1 MGSVPMRL
9 FTISLVASFAIAMA
23 SFGFAQ
29 KSSAEAFNQGPKV
42 CGECHRGESEVWKGT
57 KHFESFKKVHKI
69 KKAKEIAKATG
80 QKSMKRNETC
90 VQCHYTVT
98 QKKAG
103 GKAKPAAGPSC
114 ESCHGA
120 SSEWFPIHNDYGG
133 PSVKAAEETAEHKAE
148 RIAGAAAAGMRW
160 PSDKYGV
167 AENCMEC
174 HGLANPNVAGDKLA
188 IMLDNGHP
196 TVADWELVRYSQGSV
211 RHRFY
216 PPDMTVNAE
225 LSAAEAAEM
234 YVIGQAAK
242 LVSAVGAA
250 GRSDSAKYK
259 EFQEARETA
268 AREALGKVG
277 AAAALLANPTADE
290 ARALVAAIQGQDL
303 SGEVGGL
310 LPAKDS
316 YR

>member
-1 MGSVPMRL
+1 MRL
-9 FTISLVASFAIAMA
+9 ATVSLIAAFAIATAM
-23 SFGFAQ
+23 FGFAQ
-29 KSSAEAFNQGPKV
+29 KSSAEVFSQGPKV
-42 CGECHRGESEVWKGT
+42 CSECHRGESEVWQAT
-57 KHFESFKKVHKI
+57 KHAKSFKTVHKE

-80 QKSMKRNETC
+80 KKSMKRNETC

-103 GKAKPAAGPSC
+103 GKSKPAAGPSC

-120 SSEWFPIHNDYGG
+120 SSDWFPLHNDYGG
-133 PSVKAAEETAEHKAE
+133 PSVKADQETPEHKTE
-148 RIAGAAAAGMRW
+148 RIASATAAGMRW
-160 PSDKYGV
+160 PSDRYGV

-188 IMLDNGHP
+188 IMLDMGHP

-225 LSAAEAAEM
+225 LSVAQAAEM

-259 EFQEARETA
+259 EFQEARAAA

-277 AAAALLANPTADE
+277 AAAGLLANPTADE

-303 SGEVGGL
+303 SGEVGGM

-316 YR
+316 YK

>member
-1 MGSVPMRL
+1 MGYAPMRL
-9 FTISLVASFAIAMA
+9 FTISLIASFAIAA
-23 SFGFAQ
+23 TIFGFAQ

-42 CGECHRGESEVWKGT
+42 CAECHRGESEVWQGT
-57 KHFESFKKVHKI
+57 KHATSFKKVHKE

-80 QKSMKRNETC
+80 EKSMKRNATC
-90 VQCHYTVT
+90 VQCHYTLVS
-98 QKKAG
+98 KKAG
-103 GKAKPAAGPSC
+103 AKAKPKAGPSC

-120 SSEWFPIHNDYGG
+120 SSDWFPLHNDYGG
-133 PSVKAAEETAEHKAE
+133 PSVKAADETAEHKAE
-148 RIAGAAAAGMRW
+148 RMAGAAAAGMRW

-174 HGLANPNVAGDKLA
+174 HGLANPNVGADKLA
-188 IMLDNGHP
+188 IMLDLGHP

-225 LSAAEAAEM
+225 MSAAEAAEL

-242 LVSAVGAA
+242 LVSAVDAA
-250 GRSDSAKYK
+250 GRGGSDKFK
-259 EFQEARETA
+259 EFQDARAAA

-290 ARALVAAIQGQDL
+290 ARALVVAIQGQDL
-303 SGEVGGL
+303 SGEVGGM
-310 LPAKDS
+310 LPAKDN
-316 YR
+316 YK

>member
-1 MGSVPMRL
+1 MGGVPMRL
-9 FTISLVASFAIAMA
+9 ATISIVAAFAIAAAM
-23 SFGFAQ
+23 FGFAQ
-29 KSSAEAFNQGPKV
+29 KSSAEVFSQGPKV
-42 CGECHRGESEVWKGT
+42 CGECHRGESEVWQGT
-57 KHFESFKKVHKI
+57 KHFKSFKTVHKMKMA
-69 KKAKEIAKATG
+69 KKIAKATG

-103 GKAKPAAGPSC
+103 GKSKPSAGPSC

-120 SSEWFPIHNDYGG
+120 SSDWFPIHNDYGG
-133 PSVKAAEETAEHKAE
+133 PSVKADQETPEHKAE
-148 RIAGAAAAGMRW
+148 RIASATAAGMRW
-160 PSDKYGV
+160 PSDRYGV

-188 IMLDNGHP
+188 IMLDMGHP

-225 LSAAEAAEM
+225 LSVAQAAEM

-259 EFQEARETA
+259 EFQEARAAA

-277 AAAALLANPTADE
+277 AAAGLLANPTADE

-303 SGEVGGL
+303 SGEVGDM

-316 YR
+316 YK

>member
-1 MGSVPMRL
+1 MRL
-9 FTISLVASFAIAMA
+9 LTISLIAAFAIATTA
-23 SFGFAQ
+23 VLGFAQ
-29 KSSAEAFNQGPKV
+29 KSNAEAFNQGPKV
-42 CGECHRGESEVWKGT
+42 CAECHRGESEIWQGT
-57 KHFESFKKVHKI
+57 KHFESFKKVHKS
-69 KKAKEIAKATG
+69 KKAKAIAKATG
-80 QKSMKRNETC
+80 KKSMKRNETC

-120 SSEWFPIHNDYGG
+120 SSDWFAIHNDYGG
-133 PSVKAAEETAEHKAE
+133 PSVKRDQETPEHKAE
-148 RIAGAAAAGMRW
+148 RIANASAAGMRW

-174 HGLANPNVAGDKLA
+174 HGLANPNVDPAKLA
-188 IMLDNGHP
+188 IMLDNDHP

-225 LSAAEAAEM
+225 MTAAEAAEM

-242 LVSAVGAA
+242 LVSAVNAA
-250 GRSDSAKYK
+250 GNSDHAKYK
-259 EFQEARETA
+259 EFQEARAAA
-268 AREALGKVG
+268 AREALGKVS
-277 AAAALLANPTADE
+277 AAADLLANPTAEE
-290 ARALVAAIQGQDL
+290 ARALVAAIQGKDL
-303 SGEVGGL
+303 SGEVGGM
-310 LPAKDS
+310 LPSKDS
-316 YR
+316 YK

>member
-1 MGSVPMRL
+1 MRL
-9 FTISLVASFAIAMA
+9 ATISLIAAFAIATAM
-23 SFGFAQ
+23 FGFVQ
-29 KSSAEAFNQGPKV
+29 KSSAEVYKQGPKV
-42 CGECHRGESEVWKGT
+42 CGECHRGESEVWQGT
-57 KHFESFKKVHKI
+57 KHFKSFKTVHKTKMA
-69 KKAKEIAKATG
+69 KKIAKATG

-103 GKAKPAAGPSC
+103 GKSKPSAGPSC

-120 SSEWFPIHNDYGG
+120 SSDWFPIHNDYGG
-133 PSVKAAEETAEHKAE
+133 PSVKADQETPEHKAN
-148 RIAGAAAAGMRW
+148 RIASATAAGMRW
-160 PSDKYGV
+160 PSDRYGV

-188 IMLDNGHP
+188 IMLDMGHP

-225 LSAAEAAEM
+225 LSVAQAAEM

-259 EFQEARETA
+259 EFQEARATA

-277 AAAALLANPTADE
+277 AAASLLANPTADE

-303 SGEVGGL
+303 SGEVGGM

-316 YR
+316 YK

>member
-1 MGSVPMRL
+1 MRL
-9 FTISLVASFAIAMA
+9 FTISLIASFAMA
-23 SFGFAQ
+23 TAIFSLAQ
-29 KSSAEAFNQGPKV
+29 KSSAESFNQGPKV
-42 CGECHRGESEVWKGT
+42 CSECHRGEAEIWQGT
-57 KHFESFKKVHKI
+57 KHAESFKKVHKI
-69 KKAKEIAKATG
+69 KMAKELAKATG
-80 QKSMKRNETC
+80 KKSMKRNATC
-90 VQCHYTVT
+90 VQCHYTLV

-103 GKAKPAAGPSC
+103 AKLKPAAGPSC

-120 SSEWFPIHNDYGG
+120 SSDWFPIHNDYGG
-133 PSVKAAEETAEHKAE
+133 ASVKAADETAEHKAE

-160 PSDKYGV
+160 PSDRYGV

-174 HGLANPNVAGDKLA
+174 HGLANPDVADDKLA
-188 IMLDNGHP
+188 IMLDSGHP

-216 PPDMTVNAE
+216 PPDMTVNSE

-242 LVSAVGAA
+242 LVSAVNAGA
-250 GRSDSAKYK
+250 RSVSDKYN
-259 EFQEARETA
+259 EFQEARAAA

-303 SGEVGGL
+303 SAEVGGM

-316 YR
+316 YK

>member
-1 MGSVPMRL
+1 MRL
-9 FTISLVASFAIAMA
+9 ATITLIASFAIATA
-23 SFGFAQ
+23 IFGFAQ
-29 KSSAEAFNQGPKV
+29 KSSAEVFSQGPKV
-42 CGECHRGESEVWKGT
+42 CAECHRGESEVWQAT
-57 KHFESFKKVHKI
+57 KHAESFKTVHKE
-69 KKAKEIAKATG
+69 KKAKEIATATG
-80 QKSMKRNETC
+80 EKSMKRNETC

-98 QKKAG
+98 QKETG
-103 GKAKPAAGPSC
+103 GKAKPEAGPSC

-120 SSEWFPIHNDYGG
+120 SSDWFPLHNDYGG
-133 PSVKAAEETAEHKAE
+133 PSVKADQETPEHKTG
-148 RIAGAAAAGMRW
+148 RIASAAAAGMRW

-188 IMLDNGHP
+188 IMLDSGHP

-216 PPDMTVNAE
+216 PPDMTKNAE
-225 LSAAEAAEM
+225 MSAAQSAEM

-242 LVSAVGAA
+242 LVSAVNAA

-259 EFQEARETA
+259 EFQAARAAA
-268 AREALGKVG
+268 AREALGKVS
-277 AAAALLANPTADE
+277 AAAGLLTNPTADE
-290 ARALVAAIQGQDL
+290 ARALVAAIQGKDL

-316 YR
+316 YK